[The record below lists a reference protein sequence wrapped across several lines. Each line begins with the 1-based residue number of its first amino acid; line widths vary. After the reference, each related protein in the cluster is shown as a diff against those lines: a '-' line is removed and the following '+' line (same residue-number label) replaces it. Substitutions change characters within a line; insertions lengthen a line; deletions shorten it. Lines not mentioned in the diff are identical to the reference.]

1 MIDLNLESNA
11 TVVSAIG
18 TSVLLIWNCD
28 GTKLGSRWW
37 RFCSHQYLPYDG
49 PLSLGSSFTFFPGWW
64 VLQCLYQILL
74 GPSQPQISQTF
85 GIYAFPD
92 LPHFLKSDRR
102 TPSFIYHFTILRY
115 RLKLTS
121 LAYRLLSSSCHA
133 FTSYLA
139 FFFLLGYLSITN
151 VLNGATYLFLGHL
164 WWQMRR
170 GVWCH

>member
-1 MIDLNLESNA
+1 MRTPNSSYLLTAYMIDLNLESNA

-102 TPSFIYHFTILRY
+102 TSLLYITLLFCDIDWSLLAWPIVYFLVLVMPLLATLHFSFFWVIFR
-115 RLKLTS
+115 S
-121 LAYRLLSSSCHA
+121 PMS
-133 FTSYLA
+133 
-139 FFFLLGYLSITN
+139 
-151 VLNGATYLFLGHL
+151 
-164 WWQMRR
+164 
-170 GVWCH
+170 

>member
-1 MIDLNLESNA
+1 MRTPNSSYLLTAYMIDLNLESNA

-102 TPSFIYHFTILRY
+102 TPSLYITLLFCDIDWSLLAWPIVYFLVLVMPLLATLHF
-115 RLKLTS
+115 S
-121 LAYRLLSSSCHA
+121 
-133 FTSYLA
+133 
-139 FFFLLGYLSITN
+139 FFWVIFRSP
-151 VLNGATYLFLGHL
+151 
-164 WWQMRR
+164 MS
-170 GVWCH
+170 